1 MQSLTV
7 KGRGGF
13 RALFLVLALA
23 VAGGLALASPQAHA
37 AKSAELII
45 ALKSGRQVRIHAE
58 VADTPASREQGLM
71 FRDHLALD
79 AGMLFVFDRQAEV
92 QFWMRNTLI
101 PLDMLFIDS
110 AGVIRHIHE
119 RAIPHDETPISS
131 QAPVRYVLELNG
143 GVTAMLGVHEG
154 DHVAIVG
161 GVRQTR

>member
-1 MQSLTV
+1 MQAV
-7 KGRGGF
+7 KARGQGGL
-13 RALFLVLALA
+13 RVLMMVLALMIGA
-23 VAGGLALASPQAHA
+23 GLALVSPRAEA

-45 ALKSGRQVRIHAE
+45 AMKSGRQAKITAE
-58 VADTPASREQGLM
+58 VVDTPASREQGLM

-79 AGMLFVFDRQAEV
+79 GGMLFVFDRQAEV

-131 QAPVRYVLELNG
+131 QVPVRYVLEVNG

-161 GVRQTR
+161 GVRQTQ

>member
-1 MQSLTV
+1 MQAVTM
-7 KGRGGF
+7 RAGGML
-13 RALFLVLALA
+13 RALMVALALL
-23 VAGGLALASPQAHA
+23 VGGGLTLAATPARA

-45 ALKSGRQVRIHAE
+45 AMKSGRQARINAE
-58 VADTPASREQGLM
+58 VVDTPAAREQGLM

-110 AGVIRHIHE
+110 AGVIRHIHP

-131 QAPVRYVLELNG
+131 QVPVRYVLEVNG
-143 GVTAMLGVHEG
+143 GVAAMLGVQEG

-161 GVRQTR
+161 GVRQTQ